1 MRAFTDKF
9 LDLTFLSRVDLI
21 IDNTQHRKIRYI
33 SRAKLLNFKGIF
45 MFWTHEQLE
54 AILIQMSICFANLE
68 RKNFWKNF
76 QEHDFLRDLKFPP
89 LLRCYV
95 AGKKR
100 AGFSNHIKNS
110 ALESCTNIFFLLDL
124 TVSTVKR
131 AWNEFHF
138 SRIFRSW
145 VLSILSKYL
154 IIRALF
160 KDIQAKTNG

>member
-76 QEHDFLRDLKFPP
+76 QEHDFLRALDFP
-89 LLRCYV
+89 LLSSLLRSREEK
-95 AGKKR
+95 GGIFKSRKKL
-100 AGFSNHIKNS
+100 FSWKM
-110 ALESCTNIFFLLDL
+110 F
-124 TVSTVKR
+124 
-131 AWNEFHF
+131 
-138 SRIFRSW
+138 
-145 VLSILSKYL
+145 
-154 IIRALF
+154 
-160 KDIQAKTNG
+160 